1 MRILALD
8 IETKPA
14 TVYTWSLFQP
24 VIGIEQI
31 IDPGGLLC
39 FSSKWVGKP
48 KVTFRSEWYDNAT
61 STAGREGMVDK
72 LWDLLDEAD
81 AVLHWNGE
89 SFDVP
94 HVTREFMELGIKP
107 PSPFKQID
115 LMKVVKRKARFL
127 SNKFDHVSQ
136 QLGMEGKIHHDG
148 FALWKRVM
156 DGDVKAQR
164 LMKRYN
170 IRDTKLLEESYQILQ
185 PWIPSHPSHAALEG
199 ERLCP
204 RCGSKDIQYRGYVT
218 LSTGRYPRMHCTNC
232 GGWSRENKRTSGT
245 TVVQV

>member
-1 MRILALD
+1 MKILALD

-14 TVYTWSLFQP
+14 VVYTWSLYQP
-24 VIGIEQI
+24 IIGIEQI

-48 KVTFRSEWYDNAT
+48 KMTFRSEWDN
-61 STAGREGMVDK
+61 GKLEMVQD
-72 LWDLLDEAD
+72 LWGLLDEAD
-81 AVLHWNGE
+81 SVLHFNGS

-94 HVTREFMELGIKP
+94 HIQREFMEGGFSP

-115 LMKVVKRKARFL
+115 LYQTIKRKARFL

-136 QLGMEGKIHHDG
+136 QLGMEGKVHHDG

-156 DGDVKAQR
+156 DGDEKAQR

-170 IRDTKLLEESYQILQ
+170 IRDTKLLEGAYGILQ
-185 PWIPSHPSHAALEG
+185 PWITSHPSHAAHTG
-199 ERLCP
+199 DAVCP
-204 RCGSKDIQYRGYVT
+204 RCGSSDLQRRGYAVT
-218 LSTGRYPRMHCTNC
+218 TTGKYPRLHCQNC
-232 GGWSRENKRTSGT
+232 GGWSRENKRASGT
-245 TVVQV
+245 TVVQI